1 MKNKNKQTNKPHK
14 NPDEKLGRRCPVR
27 GTELISISIQSCL
40 HLQFRE
46 ETANQQS
53 EATIGVEIFREEA
66 TRRPVFTSGCK
77 RIFAS
82 LPLGAEEDKQTD
94 SHPQY
99 PTESTVLKAPREK
112 QACQNVKEIQKALAQ
127 PIPNHSE
134 PNSAEM
140 RCFSKTISG

>member
-1 MKNKNKQTNKPHK
+1 MMNNRPQPPAVQRGNSKPAIR
-14 NPDEKLGRRCPVR
+14 GRP
-27 GTELISISIQSCL
+27 
-40 HLQFRE
+40 
-46 ETANQQS
+46 A
-53 EATIGVEIFREEA
+53 IGVESFREEA
-66 TRRPVFTSGCK
+66 TRRLVFTSGCK

-99 PTESTVLKAPREK
+99 PAESTVLKAPREK

-127 PIPNHSE
+127 PIPNHAE